1 MQSALC
7 GTVAVNTDA
16 LVAYLTDDLWLR
28 LAAQSNE
35 AMSASRAGLTGLGV
49 ELLSPP
55 TANMLFARVG
65 ESTAA
70 ALTDAGL
77 LFYGMGNGVIRFV
90 TSFQTTHD
98 DVVEVLRRVEQT
110 LG

>member
-1 MQSALC
+1 ME
-7 GTVAVNTDA
+7 V
-16 LVAYLTDDLWLR
+16 
-28 LAAQSNE
+28 
-35 AMSASRAGLTGLGV
+35 
-49 ELLSPP
+49 LSPP

-65 ESTAA
+65 DPPTAA

-98 DVVEVLRRVEQT
+98 DLVEVLRRVEQT

>member
-1 MQSALC
+1 
-7 GTVAVNTDA
+7 
-16 LVAYLTDDLWLR
+16 
-28 LAAQSNE
+28 
-35 AMSASRAGLTGLGV
+35 
-49 ELLSPP
+49 
-55 TANMLFARVG
+55 MLFARVG
-65 ESTAA
+65 DPPTAA

-98 DVVEVLRRVEQT
+98 DVVEVLRRVDQT

>member
-1 MQSALC
+1 ME
-7 GTVAVNTDA
+7 V
-16 LVAYLTDDLWLR
+16 
-28 LAAQSNE
+28 
-35 AMSASRAGLTGLGV
+35 
-49 ELLSPP
+49 LSPP

-65 ESTAA
+65 DPPTAA
-70 ALTDAGL
+70 TLTDAGL

>member
-1 MQSALC
+1 ME
-7 GTVAVNTDA
+7 V
-16 LVAYLTDDLWLR
+16 
-28 LAAQSNE
+28 
-35 AMSASRAGLTGLGV
+35 
-49 ELLSPP
+49 LSPP

-65 ESTAA
+65 EPTAA

-77 LFYGMGNGVIRFV
+77 LFSGMGDCVLRFV

-98 DVVEVLRRVEQT
+98 DVVEVLRRVEHT